1 MSDLAWTKA
10 AALLKLDRATGWPA
24 SLDLLRLSV
33 LQAGLETKEQRDE
46 ARAICATLLDAC
58 KAGTLPCEAEEHTS
72 WPRYTVVHQGPTV
85 ARRNLYGERIYTP
98 PPPPPPQRTTTVYR
112 LSPATFAT
120 WLAGEGLTPSPLVA
134 AWFKATGTTTSE
146 APAELAQPAAG
157 VKAGSAHRPSD
168 EDLLQELERRGG
180 RETRGALQKTADH
193 FRLDRSMVGK
203 AIKRAEQARIAKY
216 GKNHAPPKD
225 ALTAAWG
232 RTGKN
237 VKPPLN

>member
-1 MSDLAWTKA
+1 MSELAWTKA
-10 AALLKLDRATGWPA
+10 AKLLTLDRAAGWPA
-24 SLDLLRLSV
+24 SLDLQRLSV
-33 LQAGLETKEQRDE
+33 LQAGRETKEQKDE

-58 KAGTLPCEAEEHTS
+58 KAGTLPCESEERTIRPRQVVYQPSAFVSREWAERDF
-72 WPRYTVVHQGPTV
+72 PRP
-85 ARRNLYGERIYTP
+85 AAP
-98 PPPPPPQRTTTVYR
+98 PPPPVTIYK

-157 VKAGSAHRPSD
+157 VKVGSAHRPSD
-168 EDLLQELERRGG
+168 DDLLQELERRGG
-180 RETRGALQKTADH
+180 RQTRGALQKTADH
-193 FRLDRSMVGK
+193 FGLDRSMVGK
-203 AIKRAEQARIAKY
+203 ATRRAEKARTAKY
-216 GKNHAPPKD
+216 GKNPAPQMD

-237 VKPPLN
+237 VKPPPH